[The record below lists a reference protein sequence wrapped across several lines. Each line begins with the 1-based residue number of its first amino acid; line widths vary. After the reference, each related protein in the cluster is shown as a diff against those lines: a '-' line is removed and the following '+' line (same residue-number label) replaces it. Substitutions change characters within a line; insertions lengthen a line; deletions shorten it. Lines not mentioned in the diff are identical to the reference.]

1 MVDRAMAAMA
11 AMAAGAGVA
20 EGPTAAAAAASE
32 KAFPRAAAAAA
43 SEKAFPTDET
53 NTRCMLAGIMRAKTT
68 SVTFSVETLVAASAS
83 GALSLPLSGAD
94 AIVAMTSSIG

>member
-20 EGPTAAAAAASE
+20 EGPTAAAAASE